1 MYDIHC
7 HILPGVDDGA
17 ADIEESIEM
26 VIMARN
32 NGIDTIIATPHY
44 IEYENYNNSK
54 NNISILNALNKELVN
69 KDIDTTIFLGNEVFI
84 TPNILNLLNRGE
96 ITTLNN
102 SRYLLIE
109 LPILSIP
116 IFVEKLIYELR
127 IKGIIPIIAHPER
140 NLNVIENP
148 NKLYNLINKGALVQL
163 NIPSIEGKYG
173 DETKDTA
180 KLLLRH
186 NMVHFIGTDS
196 HSKRSVYRL
205 NHVRSLLSSI
215 ITKDKLDEILY
226 ENPKKIIM
234 NQNIKIEQPTKFI
247 KRGILTNITNEIHI
261 KIFNK

>member
-17 ADIEESIEM
+17 TDIEESIEM
-26 VIMARN
+26 VIMAKN
-32 NGIDTIIATPHY
+32 NDINTIIATPHY
-44 IEYENYNNSK
+44 IEYENYNNAEK
-54 NNISILNALNKELVN
+54 NMAILSILNKELVN
-69 KDIDTTIFLGNEVFI
+69 KGIDSTILLGNEVFI
-84 TPNILNLLNRGE
+84 TPNILNLLDGE
-96 ITTLNN
+96 EIATLNN

-127 IKGIIPIIAHPER
+127 MKEIIPIIAHPER

-173 DETKDTA
+173 DKIKNTA

-186 NMVHFIGTDS
+186 NMVHFIATDS
-196 HSKRSVYRL
+196 HTNRSVCRL
-205 NHVRSLLSSI
+205 NHVKSLLARLI
-215 ITKDKLDEILY
+215 NKNKLDEMLY

-234 NQNIKIEQPTKFI
+234 NKNIEIEKPTKFI
-247 KRGILTNITNEIHI
+247 KSGIFINIPNKIYER
-261 KIFNK
+261 IFNK